1 MIQPFF
7 VFRKPPARP
16 GSSKKLI
23 AIRLEKRTPFDY
35 NRFAATNCKKNQKE
49 DIQSE

>member
-1 MIQPFF
+1 MYLENPRLGRGVQ
-7 VFRKPPARP
+7 
-16 GSSKKLI
+16 KKLI